1 MNDARMLRD
10 VFVFFFSAPD
20 TQRLGEAVIR
30 EQLAG
35 IPNPKVQAKAAEYL
49 RELHDGMRDFRF

>member
-1 MNDARMLRD
+1 MTTEKNMDELTS
-10 VFVFFFSAPD
+10 VYIQES
-20 TQRLGEAVIR
+20 R